1 MSDPMDT
8 PAVGGPPLAGAFQL
22 PDGTWIRGRGLRH
35 PLPSGP
41 RPDFG
46 LYLGSDKLRRH
57 HESELPWPRAWI
69 QWPDFL
75 LPRDRDAAVQ
85 QIRALYERARA
96 GAAVEVA
103 CGGGIGRTG
112 TVVACL
118 AILARPRPGRRRRLD
133 TRAPPPSGR
142 RNPLAAPLGAA
153 LPAVA
158 PLGIT
163 RPGR

>member
-1 MSDPMDT
+1 MSDPLDT

-35 PLPSGP
+35 PLPPGP

-85 QIRALYERARA
+85 QIRALYERART

-118 AILARPRPGRRRRLD
+118 AILAGLAPADAVTWTREHHHRRAIETPWQRRWVL
-133 TRAPPPSGR
+133 RFPSSLR
-142 RNPLAAPLGAA
+142 SE
-153 LPAVA
+153 
-158 PLGIT
+158 
-163 RPGR
+163 

>member
-8 PAVGGPPLAGAFQL
+8 PAVGGPPLVGAFQL

-46 LYLGSDKLRRH
+46 LYLGSDKLRRR
-57 HESELPWPRAWI
+57 HESELPWPREWI

-75 LPRDRDAAVQ
+75 LPRDRDVAVQ
-85 QIRALYERARA
+85 EIRALYERART

-118 AILARPRPGRRRRLD
+118 AILAGL
-133 TRAPPPSGR
+133 AP
-142 RNPLAAPLGAA
+142 AD
-153 LPAVA
+153 AVA
-158 PLGIT
+158 WTREHHHRRAVETPWQRRWVLRFPLSL
-163 RPGR
+163 RSD

>member
-1 MSDPMDT
+1 MSDPLDT

-75 LPRDRDAAVQ
+75 LPRDRDVAVQ

-118 AILARPRPGRRRRLD
+118 AILAGLAPADAVAWTREHHHRRAVETPWQRRWVL
-133 TRAPPPSGR
+133 RFPPSLR
-142 RNPLAAPLGAA
+142 SE
-153 LPAVA
+153 
-158 PLGIT
+158 
-163 RPGR
+163 